1 MGDYIKPKIF
11 GYDKTIYKFIE
22 KYKNNDFK
30 EKYKAKIKALNQEI
44 LNSNNNDNIISYLLN
59 NDERNKLFFQ
69 NGGNK
74 YMFETGEELY
84 NMSAHDLSERDF
96 MFDENKISN
105 TYNVLV
111 IGGGPIGLFNA
122 IILKT
127 YMPELDIKIIEKRQI
142 NGKRKLER
150 EQIIKTGLYLSTT
163 NTEYLNNK
171 QFFSNLRLDYDN
183 IHYDNIH
190 ADNGFILIPKKYW
203 KYPFFNINIS
213 LNMLEFKLSNIAEEI
228 GISIVQSSIED
239 TTFLISQITDKTLAI
254 FDATGGR
261 LNFNKPIWTKEDAP
275 THNCKYVIGQQEN
288 LKPNYQGINEKQGN
302 RKFLFQNSLGLGFY
316 YYICDDNKEINIKE
330 MVDNEKNVKQGDFT
344 FKAKGLNKNSVNEI
358 ENIPLIS
365 IGDSMHSADFT
376 TGSGIAFG
384 FIHCILCALLFKQQY
399 NKLVETKGGSKKS
412 HKKKL
417 KKSIKKKLKKSIKK
431 N

>member
-127 YMPELDIKIIEKRQI
+127 KPD
-142 NGKRKLER
+142 NDDKLAITTTTSH
-150 EQIIKTGLYLSTT
+150 IIKNRYTFISFRNFYLCPIFFKIKT
-163 NTEYLNNK
+163 NRTY
-171 QFFSNLRLDYDN
+171 F
-183 IHYDNIH
+183 
-190 ADNGFILIPKKYW
+190 
-203 KYPFFNINIS
+203 
-213 LNMLEFKLSNIAEEI
+213 
-228 GISIVQSSIED
+228 
-239 TTFLISQITDKTLAI
+239 
-254 FDATGGR
+254 
-261 LNFNKPIWTKEDAP
+261 
-275 THNCKYVIGQQEN
+275 
-288 LKPNYQGINEKQGN
+288 
-302 RKFLFQNSLGLGFY
+302 
-316 YYICDDNKEINIKE
+316 
-330 MVDNEKNVKQGDFT
+330 
-344 FKAKGLNKNSVNEI
+344 
-358 ENIPLIS
+358 
-365 IGDSMHSADFT
+365 
-376 TGSGIAFG
+376 
-384 FIHCILCALLFKQQY
+384 
-399 NKLVETKGGSKKS
+399 
-412 HKKKL
+412 
-417 KKSIKKKLKKSIKK
+417 
-431 N
+431 